1 MKRERVTRVGFWG
14 ERLLDSLLLL
24 LFLFRRDEM
33 DAGRNSS
40 GVEGGRSIS
49 FRTQDRFL

>member
-14 ERLLDSLLLL
+14 ERLLDSLLL